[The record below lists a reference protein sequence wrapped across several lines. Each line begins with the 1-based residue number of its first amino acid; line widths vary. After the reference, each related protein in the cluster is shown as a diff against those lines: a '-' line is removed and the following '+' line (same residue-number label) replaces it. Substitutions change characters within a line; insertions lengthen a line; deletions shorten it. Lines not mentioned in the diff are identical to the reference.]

1 MSFLPPN
8 NHHLLLLLLLLA
20 VLYLVFIPSSFFSS
34 DLIAAGCQFFFHF
47 LFNLKCSML
56 SNSVP
61 FFFIAIKTYKLS
73 VCSLFSLVLL
83 VTQKKKN
90 ARDRPVN
97 SYLYVVKSH
106 DFVNVNKNVQKK
118 KLSVVYKQEFNECSL
133 KEKENVYCTYLL

>member
-1 MSFLPPN
+1 M
-8 NHHLLLLLLLLA
+8 
-20 VLYLVFIPSSFFSS
+20 
-34 DLIAAGCQFFFHF
+34 
-47 LFNLKCSML
+47 FNAFKLCS
-56 SNSVP
+56 

-133 KEKENVYCTYLL
+133 KEKKTSIVLIYFKMTNRILISIENTFLDFK

>member
-1 MSFLPPN
+1 MFNAFKLCSF
-8 NHHLLLLLLLLA
+8 
-20 VLYLVFIPSSFFSS
+20 
-34 DLIAAGCQFFFHF
+34 
-47 LFNLKCSML
+47 
-56 SNSVP
+56 

-90 ARDRPVN
+90 ALDRPVN

-106 DFVNVNKNVQKK
+106 DFVNVNKNIQKK

-133 KEKENVYCTYLL
+133 KERKKRLLYLFTLNDK